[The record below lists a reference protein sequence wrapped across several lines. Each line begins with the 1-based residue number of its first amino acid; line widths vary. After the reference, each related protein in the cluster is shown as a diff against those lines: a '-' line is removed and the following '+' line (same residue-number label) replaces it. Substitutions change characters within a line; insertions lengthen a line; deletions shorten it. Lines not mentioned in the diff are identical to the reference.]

1 MQNNVNKSNKKSQV
15 IFFKCFKVIEK
26 IKKAF
31 SW

>member
-1 MQNNVNKSNKKSQV
+1 MLIKVKKKSQV
-15 IFFKCFKVIEK
+15 IFFKCFKVIEN